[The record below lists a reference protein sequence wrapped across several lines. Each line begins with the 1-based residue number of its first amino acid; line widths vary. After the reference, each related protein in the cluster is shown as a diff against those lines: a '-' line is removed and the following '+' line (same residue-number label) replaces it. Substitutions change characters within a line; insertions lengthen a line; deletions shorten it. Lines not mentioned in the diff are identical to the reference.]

1 MSHFSRNQ
9 RKFGVKLVLGIPPR
23 FFRHIITWLVTAF
36 CLSLVMI
43 IAPYPQVLAQTTI
56 TVTTTDD
63 ELNTDGDCSLR
74 EAIQAANTNG
84 AVDGCSAG
92 GAAATIDFASIL
104 SGQTINLT
112 LFDTGVDSTE
122 FGPTAFT
129 ITATITLV
137 GPTPNGIT
145 LARSGASNF
154 RLFRVTSS
162 GNLTLRNVTL
172 RNGMAKGGHGTLD
185 SCFPDCGGAGGGGGA
200 GMGGAIFN
208 EGTVT
213 IENSTLQANQATG
226 GGGGVGGDGGSG
238 NGGGGVGDYGRTI
251 YDATNQSYGG
261 GPNGGIGNTATPTDG
276 GNGGGGGG
284 AGNFVGNGGAGG
296 FGGGGGGAAGT
307 GKLGGNGGFGGGG
320 GGNRAAATT
329 TTGLGGFGGGN
340 SCDSAA
346 GGGAGMG
353 GAIFN
358 RAGTVVIT
366 NATLSNNSANGGSGR
381 GCAFAGHGLGGALF
395 NLDGVIT
402 IQFSTL
408 SNNSVVSGSGNGP
421 RADGGAIF
429 TKQLT
434 GAARLTLNNTILAN
448 TSSNQTDLF
457 NDGGAV
463 EGSQSNIVETNA
475 ADANGAPATLLI
487 LTNGDPTL
495 AALANNGG
503 PSFTH
508 ALLLGSPAIDAA
520 EAVACSSSAVN
531 NRDQRNFARPVDGN
545 DDSIAACDI
554 GAFEFRAVAAIPEV
568 DVKGNG
574 LSIANG
580 DTTPDASDHTDF
592 GTVAVNGG
600 AVVRTFTVQNSGGDL
615 LTGVAATVSGN
626 AAFSLSSTPAVTVSV
641 GSSTTFQV
649 TFAPIVT
656 GTMTATVSIASND
669 SDENPYTFVIGGAY
683 VNSASTGLLTGSLR
697 DNTKVTNVNL
707 TTEGTTDW
715 ALWGTGTNTS
725 LAPVVRKSGGTAI
738 STLTDISRGNALR
751 GLGQF
756 GAFSHTFQWQDGAP
770 TASASNVFAGLQHNN
785 GPGGASG
792 LTEGFSFTVPADTT
806 TRRVRIYSSHHKSIG
821 QVTARLSDHSAADFV
836 AQASVNGENTSA
848 VIELV
853 YRAASAGQTLTVEWI
868 NINEPDS
875 FSNVGIF
882 AVTLATVAPEI
893 NVQGNGL
900 TVASGDTTPSSSDHT
915 DFGAVNANS
924 GTVVRTFT
932 LQNSGDA
939 ALTGVAA
946 TVSGHPAFSLSST
959 PAVTVSAESST
970 TFQVTFAPTTTGV
983 VTATVSIASN
993 DSDENP
999 YTFAIQ
1005 GSGVNQYSVTAV
1017 TSGAGSGSISLDP
1030 VGGLYS
1036 AGTVVTATA
1045 TADDGS
1051 TFGGWSGD
1059 CSGVGICLL
1068 TMDAAKAVT
1077 ATFTLSPVACPL
1089 VVTSSNDSG
1098 AGTLRQAIA
1107 DAGASCNQIV
1117 FDAGLTNQTI
1127 RLATNLVIAKNL
1139 TIDGSGRKVTI
1150 SGDTNNDGTGDVAVF
1165 TINSGVVT
1173 LSHLTIADGFGS
1185 DGLGG
1190 GVSIGNAQVL
1200 IRNSTIRHNVS
1211 ANGNTLSTGG
1221 GIYNTGVLTLTNS
1234 TVSGN
1239 QAANLVGLGG
1249 GIHTSIGSTATIQYS
1264 TITGN
1269 SSANDGVGGGI
1280 HVAGGHVILFAS
1292 IVSGNS
1298 AATGPEIAVNQSGV
1312 LVVDGDNVLG
1322 VNGSVGLD
1330 GATSGATD
1338 RVPAGALATVIN
1350 PTLADNGGDS
1360 MTHALVITGPAYNAI
1375 PTNTRGC
1382 GTTITVDQR
1391 TASRPAGN
1399 GCDAGAVEST
1409 PPANN
1414 PPTAQNDSVTVKEN
1428 SVNNSINVLS
1438 NDSTAPDSGERL
1450 TIVSVGAPNAGGSV
1464 KINGALLT
1472 YSPAP
1477 DFTGN
1482 EVFTYTVSD
1491 GSGGQAT
1498 ATVTVMV
1505 VPVNETAPL
1514 AQRAFLPLVLK

>member
-1 MSHFSRNQ
+1 MSHFSNKHRETS
-9 RKFGVKLVLGIPPR
+9 VKLVLGSNLQ
-23 FFRHIITWLVTAF
+23 FFRHPITWLATAF

-43 IAPYPQVLAQTTI
+43 VAPYQQALAQTTI
-56 TVTTTDD
+56 TVNTMDD

-74 EAIQAANTNG
+74 EAIQAANTNE
-84 AVDGCSAG
+84 AVDSCPAG
-92 GAAATIDFASIL
+92 SGAATIDFDSIL

-122 FGPTAFT
+122 FGRTAFEITST
-129 ITATITLV
+129 ITIV

-172 RNGMAKGGHGTLD
+172 GNGVAKGGHGTLD

-213 IENSTLQANQATG
+213 IENSTLQSNQAIG

-251 YDATNQSYGG
+251 YDTTNQSSGG
-261 GPNGGIGNTATPTDG
+261 GPNGGMGNIATPTDG

-284 AGNFVGNGGAGG
+284 VGNFVGNGGAGG
-296 FGGGGGGAAGT
+296 FGGGGGGASGT
-307 GKLGGNGGFGGGG
+307 GMLGGNGGFGGGG
-320 GGNRAAATT
+320 GGNRAAETT

-340 SCDSAA
+340 SCGSAA

-366 NATLSNNSANGGSGR
+366 NATLSNNSANGGPGR
-381 GCAFAGHGLGGALF
+381 GCGFAGHGLGGAIF
-395 NLDGVIT
+395 NLDGLVT

-434 GAARLTLNNTILAN
+434 GTASLTLNNTILAN

-463 EGSQSNIVETNA
+463 EGGQSNIVETNA
-475 ADANGAPATLLI
+475 ADANGAPASLMI
-487 LTNGDPTL
+487 LNNGDPTL

-508 ALLLGSPAIDAA
+508 ALLLGSPAIDVAD
-520 EAVACSSSAVN
+520 AVACSSSAVN

-580 DTTPDASDHTDF
+580 DTTPGASDHTDF
-592 GTVAVNGG
+592 GTVAANGG
-600 AVVRTFTVQNSGGDL
+600 VVVRTFTVQNSGGDV

-626 AAFSLSSTPAVTVSV
+626 AAFSLSSTPPVTVSV
-641 GSSTTFQV
+641 
-649 TFAPIVT
+649 
-656 GTMTATVSIASND
+656 D
-669 SDENPYTFVIGGAY
+669 
-683 VNSASTGLLTGSLR
+683 
-697 DNTKVTNVNL
+697 
-707 TTEGTTDW
+707 
-715 ALWGTGTNTS
+715 
-725 LAPVVRKSGGTAI
+725 
-738 STLTDISRGNALR
+738 
-751 GLGQF
+751 
-756 GAFSHTFQWQDGAP
+756 
-770 TASASNVFAGLQHNN
+770 
-785 GPGGASG
+785 
-792 LTEGFSFTVPADTT
+792 
-806 TRRVRIYSSHHKSIG
+806 
-821 QVTARLSDHSAADFV
+821 
-836 AQASVNGENTSA
+836 
-848 VIELV
+848 
-853 YRAASAGQTLTVEWI
+853 
-868 NINEPDS
+868 
-875 FSNVGIF
+875 
-882 AVTLATVAPEI
+882 
-893 NVQGNGL
+893 
-900 TVASGDTTPSSSDHT
+900 
-915 DFGAVNANS
+915 
-924 GTVVRTFT
+924 
-932 LQNSGDA
+932 
-939 ALTGVAA
+939 
-946 TVSGHPAFSLSST
+946 
-959 PAVTVSAESST
+959 SST
-970 TFQVTFAPTTTGV
+970 TFQVTFAPTTVGV
-983 VTATVSIASN
+983 VTATVRIASN

-999 YTFAIQ
+999 YTFAVQ
-1005 GSGVNQYSVTAV
+1005 GSGVNQYSVTTV

-1030 VGGLYS
+1030 VGGLYDE
-1036 AGTVVTATA
+1036 GMVVTATA
-1045 TADDGS
+1045 TAVDGS

-1059 CSGVGICLL
+1059 CSGVGVCLL
-1068 TMDAAKAVT
+1068 TMDAAKAIT
-1077 ATFTLSPVACPL
+1077 ATFTLSPIACPL

-1107 DAGASCNQIV
+1107 DAGVSCNQIV
-1117 FDAGLTNQTI
+1117 FDADLTNQTI
-1127 RLATNLVIAKNL
+1127 RLATNLVIAKDL

-1150 SGDTNNDGTGDVAVF
+1150 SGDTNNDGTGDVSIF

-1173 LSHLTIADGFGS
+1173 LSHLTIADGFGN

-1190 GVSIGNAQVL
+1190 GVSIGSAQVL
-1200 IRNSTIRHNVS
+1200 IRNSTIRNNVS
-1211 ANGNTLSTGG
+1211 DNGNTLSTGG

-1249 GIHTSIGSTATIQYS
+1249 GIHASFGSTATIQYS

-1269 SSANDGVGGGI
+1269 GSPNDGVGGGI
-1280 HVAGGHVILFAS
+1280 NVEGGHVTLLAS
-1292 IVSGNS
+1292 VVSGNS
-1298 AATGPEIAVNQSGV
+1298 AITGPEIAVNQGGV
-1312 LVVDGDNVLG
+1312 LIVDGDNVLG
-1322 VNGSVGLD
+1322 VNGSAGLD
-1330 GATSGATD
+1330 GATPGATD
-1338 RVPAGALATVIN
+1338 RVPTGALATVIN
-1350 PTLADNGGDS
+1350 PTLADNGGNS
-1360 MTHALVITGPAYNAI
+1360 MTHALVTNGPAYNAI

-1382 GTTITVDQR
+1382 GTSVTVDQR
-1391 TASRPAGN
+1391 AAPRPAGN

-1414 PPTAQNDSVTVKEN
+1414 PPTAQDDGATVKEN

-1438 NDSTAPDSGERL
+1438 NDSTAPDSGESL
-1450 TIVSVGAPNAGGSV
+1450 TIIGVGTPNAGGAVNS
-1464 KINGALLT
+1464 NGALLT
-1472 YSPAP
+1472 YTPAP
-1477 DFTGN
+1477 NFTGS
-1482 EVFTYTVSD
+1482 EVFTYTVSN
-1491 GSGGQAT
+1491 GNGGQAT
-1498 ATVTVMV
+1498 VTVSV

-1514 AQRAFLPLVLK
+1514 AQRSFLPLVLKSVLR